1 MTNKNKVKGWVLGVI
16 LAFVTTGAYAGEG
29 GKAAGNVSIHPYL
42 NTDYSVISVSNLAD
56 KAASFSIK
64 DAEGVR
70 VYKEWVS
77 KEGFAQKILDFSNLE
92 DGEYKAILS
101 VKGAD
106 EIVETFKIAD
116 HKLVYDKVE
125 QVMSKEELK
134 AFFNVVENTLFVS
147 HISFGS
153 SSFGISISDEI
164 GDEIFEKGFEGNS
177 TYSGK
182 FDISTLPNGEYKVSI
197 NSSNKEYTYAFRK

>member
-182 FDISTLPNGEYKVSI
+182 FDISALPNGEYKVSI